1 VQESNLEQAR
11 QVQSQILKN
20 SLTDPLRPKVPK
32 KPFNN
37 GPGRDR
43 TFDQW
48 IMSPLLYR

>member
-1 VQESNLEQAR
+1 MHLGNEGQELALVGTPEES
-11 QVQSQILKN
+11 I
-20 SLTDPLRPKVPK
+20 
-32 KPFNN
+32 